1 MMGFL
6 LAAALFTAGSSAP
19 TEEREQ
25 PQMQSAGVLDANTL
39 AASAAVDAFHAALH
53 RGDADAAAKLMADG
67 ALIFESGEV
76 ERTKA
81 EYVAHHLPADA
92 AFEKTMTSTVTNR
105 TGGSDGSLAWIAT
118 EGRLTGT
125 WKGKALDRLT
135 TETMLLRRT
144 DGGWRI
150 KHVHWSSGAAK

>member
-6 LAAALFTAGSSAP
+6 LAAALFAAGSSAP
-19 TEEREQ
+19 AEAGGQ
-25 PQMQSAGVLDANTL
+25 PQIQPASALDAG
-39 AASAAVDAFHAALH
+39 AAEAAVAVDTFHAALH
-53 RGDADAAAKLMADG
+53 RGDPDAAAKLMADV
-67 ALIFESGEV
+67 AVIFESGEV

-105 TGGSDGSLAWIAT
+105 VGGSDGSLAWVAT

-125 WKGKALDRLT
+125 YKRKAVNRRT
-135 TETMLLRRT
+135 TETMLLRRS
-144 DGGWRI
+144 DGGWKI
-150 KHVHWSSGAAK
+150 THVHWSLEAAK